1 MTIEQVIKQLQ
12 ELPEE
17 EKALQLYV
25 CDNEG
30 NNYSIES
37 ISVYDNEAKH
47 GKTNPLGINYKGAN

>member
-25 CDNEG
+25 CDNMG
-30 NNYSIES
+30 NNYP
-37 ISVYDNEAKH
+37 K
-47 GKTNPLGINYKGAN
+47 L

>member
-1 MTIEQVIKQLQ
+1 MTIEQVIKQLK

-30 NNYSIES
+30 NNYCIES
-37 ISVYDNEAKH
+37 ISVYDNEAQNT
-47 GKTNPLGINYKGAN
+47 GKQIR